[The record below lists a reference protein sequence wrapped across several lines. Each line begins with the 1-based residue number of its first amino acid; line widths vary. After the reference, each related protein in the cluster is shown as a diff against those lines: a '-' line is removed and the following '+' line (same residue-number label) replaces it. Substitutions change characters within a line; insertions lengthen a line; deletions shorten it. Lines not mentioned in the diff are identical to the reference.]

1 MNNYI
6 DLQLDGKLFPSFI
19 LKNFK
24 EFQISINKDEEVS
37 CDNKNSKE
45 QKLREYQAIIGKYMD
60 YNSPY
65 RDILLYHNVGS
76 GKTRTAINVYNSLFQ
91 YTDGWN
97 VYILLKA
104 SLKHNWE
111 RELKKWMTNDYNLK
125 MKNIHF
131 ISYDAPNLET
141 KFMDLIHNADMS
153 KRSLYI
159 IDECHKFISNVKSNI
174 SSEEGRKALSVY
186 NHIIS
191 DKEANPETRVIL
203 ISGTPAINEPFE
215 LGLLFNL
222 LRPGI
227 FSKNESEFNQIFV
240 SGGENRIMNPSFKNM
255 FQRRILGLVSYY
267 IGSDPRLFPQK
278 ILNFIDCPM
287 SQYQQE
293 VYEKVEEEE
302 QKLKRKFRKMGS
314 NISERIYTKN
324 LCNFVFPFINDK
336 INANTKPRT
345 SHYRDS
351 DESLNDKEYVK
362 QKNKFVIELANYFQS
377 IRDDDKQNK
386 VSIKQDLVNMM
397 KYESLTEYLEKED
410 KRSGLLNQM
419 LECSRKYVECLFNIE
434 KSKGLVIVY
443 SNYVSM
449 EGLEIFKIYL
459 KFAGYQ
465 NYKNYSKDNKNH
477 YTEFHGS
484 ISMDDRDKNK
494 QAFQA
499 SDNIRGEKLK
509 VLLLSSAGAEGLDFS
524 NIRQIHI
531 LDPFWHEVQ
540 ITQIIGRGVRYC
552 SHADLPEED
561 RNVEIFRYKSIRENG
576 KLTTDEHIETTSR
589 QKDILIQSFLDAVKE
604 TAIDCE
610 LFKDVNMLGQSYPC
624 FQFVE
629 EDLFKENIGPAYKQD
644 IREDELIN
652 NGTNSMTSQTI
663 EIQVREIEAVFLLSG
678 PEEERK
684 YSEKKLYWFYD
695 ESGVVYDYDLKYP
708 IGKIEKDYNGD
719 FIKLDKTTYVIDF
732 VIPIPELG
740 KNNN

>member
-24 EFQISINKDEEVS
+24 EFQITINKDEEVS
-37 CDNKNSKE
+37 CDNKGSKE

-111 RELKKWMTNDYNLK
+111 RELKKWMTDNYSYK
-125 MKNIHF
+125 MKNINF
-131 ISYDAPNLET
+131 ISYDAPNLEA
-141 KFMDLIHNADMS
+141 KFMDLVQNADMS

-174 SSEEGRKALSVY
+174 SSEEGRKALNVY

-191 DKEANPETRVIL
+191 DKESNPETRVIL

-227 FSKNESEFNQIFV
+227 FSKNESEFNQLFV
-240 SGGENRIMNPSFKNM
+240 SGGDNRIMNPSFKNM

-267 IGSDPRLFPQK
+267 IGADPRLFPQK

-287 SQYQQE
+287 SEYQQE
-293 VYEKVEEEE
+293 IYDKAEEEE
-302 QKLKRKFRKMGS
+302 QILKRKFRKMGS
-314 NISERIYTKN
+314 NTSERIYTKTY
-324 LCNFVFPFINDK
+324 CNFVFPFINDR
-336 INANTKPRT
+336 INGLTRPKPKY
-345 SHYRDS
+345 YRDS
-351 DESLNDKEYVK
+351 DDSMNDKQYLK
-362 QKNKFVIELANYFQS
+362 DKNMFIKELSNYFYS
-377 IRDDDKQNK
+377 IRESDSK
-386 VSIKQDLVNMM
+386 SIKQDIKNMM
-397 KYESLTEYLEKED
+397 KYDSLTEYLEKEND
-410 KRSGLLNQM
+410 RSDLLNKM
-419 LECSRKYVECLFNIE
+419 LECSRKYIECIFNIE
-434 KSKGLVIVY
+434 KSNGLVIVY

-449 EGLEIFKIYL
+449 EGLEIFKVYL
-459 KFAGYQ
+459 KYFGYM
-465 NYKNYSKDNKNH
+465 NFNKYSDKNRNH
-477 YTEFHGS
+477 YTEFHGL
-484 ISMDDRDKNK
+484 ISMEDRDRNK

-561 RNVEIFRYKSIRENG
+561 RNVEIYRYKSIRENG
-576 KLTTDEHIETTSR
+576 RLTTDEHIETTSR

-604 TAIDCE
+604 TAIDCA

-629 EDLFKENIGPAYKQD
+629 EDLFKKNIGPAYKQD

-663 EIQVREIEAVFLLSG
+663 EIQVREIEAVLLMSK
-678 PEEERK
+678 PDEERK
-684 YSEKKLYWFYD
+684 YSDKKLYWFYD

-708 IGKIEKDYNGD
+708 IGKVEKDYNGD
-719 FIKLDKTTYVIDF
+719 YVKKDETTYVIDL
-732 VIPIPELG
+732 VIPIPDINTES
-740 KNNN
+740 